1 MTATNGTA
9 KFSNLAQ
16 GLAALVGASAV
27 VAGGMYGLAVAPLQ
41 NRVPA
46 FAQSTPKNGVQ
57 VGDIIYRG
65 PKADPAWVVEKVDK
79 PNGDISF
86 KLLKANGE
94 KRSAA
99 GYIQDHFSY

>member
-46 FAQSTPKNGVQ
+46 FAQSTPKSVQ
-57 VGDIIYRG
+57 AITNAL
-65 PKADPAWVVEKVDK
+65 ADFINA
-79 PNGDISF
+79 
-86 KLLKANGE
+86 
-94 KRSAA
+94 
-99 GYIQDHFSY
+99 

>member
-41 NRVPA
+41 NRVTA
-46 FAQSTPKNGVQ
+46 NERSIEDFAARLDRHAALEGHPGA
-57 VGDIIYRG
+57 IAR
-65 PKADPAWVVEKVDK
+65 
-79 PNGDISF
+79 
-86 KLLKANGE
+86 
-94 KRSAA
+94 RSEETRLNSSHEFVSRMPSSA
-99 GYIQDHFSY
+99 